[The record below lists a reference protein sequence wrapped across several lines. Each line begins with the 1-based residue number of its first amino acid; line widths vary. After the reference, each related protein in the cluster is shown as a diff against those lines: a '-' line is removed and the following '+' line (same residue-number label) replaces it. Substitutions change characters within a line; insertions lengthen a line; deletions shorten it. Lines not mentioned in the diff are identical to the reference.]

1 MILPEDKLP
10 VFQIKEYLNT
20 SILISFISFLIQ
32 LI

>member
-10 VFQIKEYLNT
+10 VFQIKEYLNI